1 MKIAGLPS
9 ATDKAASPTKTQ
21 EVSESFSSLFLET
34 MLQAMRKTVPKSG
47 FMDGGNSEE
56 IYRSMLDAEYAKIMS
71 QTSGKSLSTMISN
84 QISGLQKYADQ
95 KLQVSSSPATVRSAS
110 SSPAT
115 KESVGDPPRSRE
127 MPIRP
132 DRPGHDVTIRR
143 EAIKNSMILPT
154 IPIQQELPIFQ
165 IRSKL
170 DNQ

>member
-71 QTSGKSLSTMISN
+71 QTSGKSLSTMIST
-84 QISGLQKYADQ
+84 QISGLQKDIDKNKQINAY
-95 KLQVSSSPATVRSAS
+95 RE
-110 SSPAT
+110 AT
-115 KESVGDPPRSRE
+115 K
-127 MPIRP
+127 
-132 DRPGHDVTIRR
+132 
-143 EAIKNSMILPT
+143 APT